1 MKQRKLILIHLC
13 GRHGRRP
20 RIQKIKCLAQKMTK
34 WQMIE
39 KLWQKYEIDKFL
51 KIERF
56 ELCKICYRL
65 STKWLSFRS
74 KWSDFDETGLY
85 NFVITNG
92 EKSQISRNLR
102 NYGISKP
109 WAKSA
114 PPPFVT
120 NRVKYSI
127 MNHELWWYSFSYN
140 IKRVEWRHN
149 RTNLN
154 LLDSLLQETC
164 IQIDT

>member
-1 MKQRKLILIHLC
+1 
-13 GRHGRRP
+13 
-20 RIQKIKCLAQKMTK
+20 MTK

-85 NFVITNG
+85 KFVITNG
-92 EKSQISRNLR
+92 EKFQISRNLR

-114 PPPFVT
+114 PPLLWLRGLNT
-120 NRVKYSI
+120 LSWT
-127 MNHELWWYSFSYN
+127 MNFDDTLSVITLN
-140 IKRVEWRHN
+140 EWNGGIIEPTLICLIHFYKKLVYR
-149 RTNLN
+149 
-154 LLDSLLQETC
+154 
-164 IQIDT
+164 